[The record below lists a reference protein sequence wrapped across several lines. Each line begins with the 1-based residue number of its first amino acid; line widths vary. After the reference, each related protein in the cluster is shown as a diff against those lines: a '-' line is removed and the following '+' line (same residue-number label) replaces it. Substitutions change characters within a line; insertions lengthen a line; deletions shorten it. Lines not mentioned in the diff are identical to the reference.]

1 MLVVEESRREEAQ
14 CGLKWTSEKEEM
26 KEELTAGEVNKQ
38 IVTNV
43 QELLGALPKISPY
56 RLSLFHYLIKNMLR
70 TTALN
75 LFNTSSTYQ

>member
-1 MLVVEESRREEAQ
+1 
-14 CGLKWTSEKEEM
+14 M

-56 RLSLFHYLIKNMLR
+56 CLSLFHYLIKNMR
-70 TTALN
+70 GPH
-75 LFNTSSTYQ
+75 TSKVT